1 MNEKEAI
8 IIINRFKGITTAPVN
23 TEEVRE
29 ACRLAIEALRKQ
41 VPREP
46 MPEKILCYGNGMCP
60 TCGAVFVDKAT
71 KHCGNCGQALL
82 RAGFRLEVKK

>member
-23 TEEVRE
+23 TEEVRG

-41 VPREP
+41 VPRKPNVTDGVDPDDGAITTGFECP
-46 MPEKILCYGNGMCP
+46 VCKIDVSALFDNYCY
-60 TCGAVFVDKAT
+60 
-71 KHCGNCGQALL
+71 NCGQAL
-82 RAGFRLEVKK
+82 EWEE